1 MTAPQP
7 LAPPPPVGLG
17 LRCLEV
23 VWLVLLFFVFAGL
36 APPDVGESHY
46 LTKAKHYWDPQW
58 CAGDLFLESADA
70 HLAFYWTIGWITR
83 FCSLA
88 TTAWVSRIL
97 VWTLLAWSW
106 RRLSAALTPQPFASV
121 LSAAL
126 FLVGLKYGHMA
137 GEWVVGGVE
146 AKGPAYALVFLA
158 LEAWIQSRTR
168 HAFWL
173 AGAAAAFHVLVGGW
187 LVVILAANELLL
199 GRRPLFR
206 TDLLLGLAGAGILAL
221 PGLLPAL
228 LLGKGGGGEESSA
241 AVIYVYQRLSH
252 HLVFHRF
259 GPWFWFRHAL
269 LLALW
274 SVLAWRQW
282 GDLRLRR
289 LHGVV
294 LGAVGLAVVGVVID
308 QGLLYQQELAARFL
322 RFYWFRL
329 SDAFVPLGAAL
340 GGVSAVLALRSDSP
354 QYPRSLTVAIAIAVA
369 GISAVVLARREQ
381 PLPGAWNQPH
391 PFAEL
396 RAGSDASAAAAIHE
410 LTISSRRPRL
420 PDSPAA
426 QFQDWR
432 DACRWISENTP
443 ANAKFITP
451 KRQQTFKWFAGRAE
465 VVNWKDVP
473 QDSAGLAAWNAAYR
487 ELYPPLTARID
498 LAAHSDAELIAFAHK
513 YGAGWILLDAARSPR
528 PLRIQRLYPPPGEFS
543 SYEVYQVPAVSVAP

>member
-1 MTAPQP
+1 MTDPQP
-7 LAPPPPVGLG
+7 PVSSPPVGVG
-17 LRCLEV
+17 LRCCEL
-23 VWLVLLFFVFAGL
+23 VWLVLLFFVFTGL
-36 APPDVGESHY
+36 NPPDVGESHY

-70 HLAFYWTIGWITR
+70 HLAFYWTIGWLTR
-83 FCSLA
+83 FCSLT

-106 RRLSAALTPQPFASV
+106 RRLSAALAPQPFASV

-146 AKGPAYALVFLA
+146 AKGPAYALAFLA
-158 LEAWIQSRTR
+158 LEAWIQSRTK
-168 HAFWL
+168 HALWL

-187 LVVILAANELLL
+187 LIVILTANELVL
-199 GRRPLFR
+199 GRRPLAR
-206 TDLLLGLAGAGILAL
+206 TDLVLGIIGAGILAL

-228 LLGKGGGGEESSA
+228 LLGRGGGDAESSA
-241 AVIYVYQRLSH
+241 AVIYVYRRLSH

-259 GPWFWFRHAL
+259 GAWFWFRHTL
-269 LLALW
+269 LLAVW
-274 SVLAWRQW
+274 GAFAWRQW

-308 QGLLYQQELAARFL
+308 QGLLYQQELAARLL

-329 SDAFVPLGAAL
+329 SDAFVPLGAAV
-340 GGVSAVLALRSDSP
+340 GGVSAVLALRNDSA
-354 QYPRSLTVAIAIAVA
+354 QYVRSLTFAIALAVV
-369 GISAVVLARREQ
+369 GISAVVVARREQ

-396 RAGSDASAAAAIHE
+396 ATGSYTNAQPRIHE
-410 LTISSRRPRL
+410 LTFSSGRPQI
-420 PDSPAA
+420 PDSPAV

-432 DACRWISENTP
+432 DVCRWISENTP
-443 ANAKFITP
+443 PSAKFITP
-451 KRQQTFKWFAGRAE
+451 KRQQTFKWYAGRAE

-487 ELYPPLTARID
+487 ELYPPLSSRFD
-498 LAAHSDAELIAFAHK
+498 LAAHSDAELVALADK
-513 YGAGWILLDAARSPR
+513 YGAGWILLDSARAPR
-528 PLRIQRLYPPPGEFS
+528 PLQLPRLYPPQGKLS
-543 SYEVYQVPAVSVAP
+543 SYEVYQVPAAALVP